1 MKERERERVGER
13 AKGRKGIER
22 ERKSEKVSERERKR
36 IESQREGPP
45 PLEWKASFC
54 KPTYLLLGAL

>member
-1 MKERERERVGER
+1 LKERERERVGER

-22 ERKSEKVSERERKR
+22 ERKSEKVSAKERKR

-45 PLEWKASFC
+45 PLEW
-54 KPTYLLLGAL
+54 